1 MKTFLHSGDRGDS
14 IYSLPVIR
22 DNGPGIL
29 CVADKPW
36 TNPITPWI
44 ESARKLIEAQP
55 YISALKIHQGEA
67 INHDFST
74 FRKIGHHQG
83 RTIAELHATW
93 TRLPCDINKPW
104 LTVEPNPDM
113 AGKIVVNR
121 TPRYN
126 NEFFPWKRLV
136 YTFSEDMVFIGLPQ
150 EHQAFCDQYGK
161 VPYLPTNDLYEVA
174 AAIAGSEV
182 YMANQSVGYA
192 ICEGL
197 KHRSIQETHLQWADC
212 IYARDNATYCF
223 DGFLSFEACG
233 KHFENP
239 AVERRQ
245 KVVTSITPPGGY
257 VEKYN
262 PVYCR
267 VLPNCLEPKKIP
279 ERCIELQGLADA
291 INPNVVFVQY
301 KPPAAPKNCWLGWVH
316 PVLTPS
322 GAVLPCDSCCLNPS
336 AKHKFANPWVIAQWD
351 TIGEMYKRKIHSL
364 VDSERMCPG
373 CVFTQ
378 SNAVLEYV
386 VNGGDVEMPE
396 LEPMHSAFI

>member
-104 LTVEPNPDM
+104 LTVEPNPDT

-136 YTFSEDMVFIGLPQ
+136 DTFSEDMVFIGLPQ

-174 AAIAGSEV
+174 AAIAASEV

-245 KVVTSITPPGGY
+245 KVVTSITPPGG
-257 VEKYN
+257 
-262 PVYCR
+262 
-267 VLPNCLEPKKIP
+267 
-279 ERCIELQGLADA
+279 
-291 INPNVVFVQY
+291 
-301 KPPAAPKNCWLGWVH
+301 WLGEYAGCRAKSYAFDALIVM
-316 PVLTPS
+316 LTHQLKTK
-322 GAVLPCDSCCLNPS
+322 GIAVPENLRE
-336 AKHKFANPWVIAQWD
+336 I
-351 TIGEMYKRKIHSL
+351 L
-364 VDSERMCPG
+364 VEQARDR
-373 CVFTQ
+373 
-378 SNAVLEYV
+378 
-386 VNGGDVEMPE
+386 MPE
-396 LEPMHSAFI
+396 TQHAPFRRLKDLVRKKYQAAGLESPY